1 MDLSNSEKNGIL
13 LIKDDLERE
22 WVPHFFV
29 LTKTKMSYTEMH
41 QEENELEENDG
52 DDPETTQLRLR
63 EVGFNTHSYHLM
75 LPGNKND
82 SF

>member
-63 EVGFNTHSYHLM
+63 EVGLNTHSYY
-75 LPGNKND
+75 
-82 SF
+82 